1 MATKKMKLLPYGFQS
16 ISKEDI
22 AAVVK
27 VLKSDWLTTGPNVD
41 EFEKRLASYV
51 GAKYAVAVCN
61 ATAALHLAVAALNPK
76 PGSEG
81 ITSAITFLASSNTF
95 LYNNMKPVFADIDE
109 KTYNIDPEEV
119 KKKITANTRVII
131 PVHFGGQP
139 VDMDVLSSIVKNKKV
154 DIIEDAAHAIGSK
167 YKNGK
172 KVGSCYASRMTIFS
186 FHPVKTMTTGEGG
199 AITTND
205 ETLYKKLKLLRSH
218 GMTKDPDLLSQNPG
232 PWYYEMQTLGY
243 NLRITDFQAALGI
256 SQLKRIGTFIKRRR
270 EIIKMY
276 NSAFKN
282 ISWITTP
289 FEEKGVLSAFHLYVL
304 KINFNFLKKTRVQVM
319 NELLKKGIGTQ
330 VHYIPVPIQP
340 YYKKHFGFR
349 KGDFPKAEKYYE
361 DCLSIPLYPALKNS
375 DVQKII
381 TSVLKLQNS

>member
-1 MATKKMKLLPYGFQS
+1 
-16 ISKEDI
+16 
-22 AAVVK
+22 
-27 VLKSDWLTTGPNVD
+27 
-41 EFEKRLASYV
+41 
-51 GAKYAVAVCN
+51 
-61 ATAALHLAVAALNPK
+61 
-76 PGSEG
+76 
-81 ITSAITFLASSNTF
+81 
-95 LYNNMKPVFADIDE
+95 
-109 KTYNIDPEEV
+109 
-119 KKKITANTRVII
+119 
-131 PVHFGGQP
+131 
-139 VDMDVLSSIVKNKKV
+139 
-154 DIIEDAAHAIGSK
+154 
-167 YKNGK
+167 
-172 KVGSCYASRMTIFS
+172 
-186 FHPVKTMTTGEGG
+186 
-199 AITTND
+199 
-205 ETLYKKLKLLRSH
+205 
-218 GMTKDPDLLSQNPG
+218 MTKDPDLLSQNPG

-340 YYKKHFGFR
+340 YYKKHFGFK